1 MKKNIYIFILLLTG
15 MAPKLWA
22 QTGIAEV
29 LKSIAINNKTLLASQ
44 HLNESQKLEARTG
57 NYLPNPTVVLNQ
69 LWADRSV
76 GGNVNEL
83 AVVQAF
89 DFPTVYFNKNKL
101 AKLKSVT
108 SDHQYAATRQQILL
122 TAQQTCLEIIYLRRQ
137 KQLLDNRL
145 KNAELLSE
153 LYHRRFNSGD
163 ANQLELNKIQLEK
176 INARNASRQNQA
188 NLRAQLEQLQAL
200 NGGLPIEFTDT
211 DFTPSASLPEYE
223 NLEKA
228 YLSADPTLKSLTG
241 ESEAA
246 QREVKVSR
254 ALTLPKFDVGYR
266 RNGGSEEKL
275 NGFRIGMSI
284 PLWENKNT
292 VKQAKAQ
299 AEYAAANIEDK
310 WQTQKATLQEL
321 YLQAQAL
328 QSSCKEYKEV
338 LSLQRNEELLN
349 KALKSGQISMVE
361 YFVEITILYDSIQNY
376 LDVEKEYQDT
386 VAQLLQYTL

>member
-1 MKKNIYIFILLLTG
+1 MKKSIYIFILLLTG

-29 LKSIAINNKTLLASQ
+29 LKSIAINNKTLQASQ
-44 HLNESQKLEARTG
+44 HLKESQKLEARTR
-57 NYLPNPTVVLNQ
+57 NYLPNPTVELNQ

-361 YFVEITILYDSIQNY
+361 YFIEITILYDSIQNY

>member
-57 NYLPNPTVVLNQ
+57 NYLPNPTVELNQ

-284 PLWENKNT
+284 HLW
-292 VKQAKAQ
+292 
-299 AEYAAANIEDK
+299 
-310 WQTQKATLQEL
+310 
-321 YLQAQAL
+321 
-328 QSSCKEYKEV
+328 
-338 LSLQRNEELLN
+338 
-349 KALKSGQISMVE
+349 
-361 YFVEITILYDSIQNY
+361 
-376 LDVEKEYQDT
+376 
-386 VAQLLQYTL
+386 

>member
-57 NYLPNPTVVLNQ
+57 NYLPNPTVELNQ

-137 KQLLDNRL
+137 KQLLNNRL

>member
-57 NYLPNPTVVLNQ
+57 NYLPNPTVELNQ

>member
-1 MKKNIYIFILLLTG
+1 MKKSIYIFILLLTG

-29 LKSIAINNKTLLASQ
+29 LKSIAINNKTLQASQ
-44 HLNESQKLEARTG
+44 HLKESQKLEAQTG
-57 NYLPNPTVVLNQ
+57 NYLPNPTVELNQ